1 MIAPLYEFLYT
12 HLENAV
18 DNDNTTIR
26 AILEHMQYDITTNG
40 NFDNLNSNLWLNLCF
55 EDHLQD

>member
-1 MIAPLYEFLYT
+1 MITPLYEFLYT

-26 AILEHMQYDITTNG
+26 AILEHMQYD
-40 NFDNLNSNLWLNLCF
+40 
-55 EDHLQD
+55 